1 MQLNAIRRAIACS
14 LGAAVHLVRMD
25 VCLTRINKCVYLDS
39 RHDRRGAAGGNG
51 CCVARGHSVAV
62 CPIGVIAS
70 RGG

>member
-1 MQLNAIRRAIACS
+1 MQLDAIGCAIACRQ
-14 LGAAVHLVRMD
+14 GAAVRLARMD
-25 VCLTRINKCVYLDS
+25 VCWTRINKCVYLDQC
-39 RHDRRGAAGGNG
+39 DRRSAAGGTG